1 MDKQTIC
8 LDTPTDFMIGKYVSS
23 TEIRQYLN
31 IPCKIKAG
39 VFILCMKG
47 YVRSTINLS
56 EYKTTKYNV
65 ITLTPNSY
73 IQVHEISDDILIYFA
88 AFSSDFMSYANFLR
102 STMSCLSSIYRHPVI
117 PISQNTSKLIAS
129 FYNLLRRYAVY
140 PNILSDKEMIKAI
153 FTMCSQGIIGLYD
166 SKKLLRKQERTRYT
180 EIYQDFI
187 NYALKYYTTEHNI
200 SFYADHLGLT
210 PSYFSTCI
218 KKAIGQTPLD
228 VLTQIILI
236 DAKVQLKGTNQE
248 IKNIAMGLGFN
259 NLSYFNKYFRQH
271 VGMTPQEYRGKQYTY
286 SCYEKDFC

>member
-1 MDKQTIC
+1 MDKQIIG
-8 LDTPTDFMIGKYVSS
+8 LDSPTDFMVGKYVSAN
-23 TEIRQYLN
+23 EIKQYIG

-73 IQVHEISDDILIYFA
+73 IQVHEMSDDILIYFA
-88 AFSSDFMSYANFLR
+88 AFSSDFMSYANFLK

-117 PISQNTSKLIAS
+117 PISQNMSKLIAS
-129 FYNLLRRYAVY
+129 FYDLLRRYAVY
-140 PNILSDKEMIKAI
+140 PNIVSNKEMIKAI
-153 FTMCSQGIIGLYD
+153 FTICSQGIIELYD
-166 SKKLLRKQERTRYT
+166 SKQLLKKQERTRYT

-187 NYALKYYTTEHNI
+187 NQALKHYTTEHNI
-200 SFYADHLGLT
+200 SFYADRLGLT
-210 PSYFSTCI
+210 PSYLATCI

-248 IKNIAMGLGFN
+248 IKNIAMELGFN
-259 NLSYFNKYFRQH
+259 NLSFFNRFFRKH

-286 SCYEKDFC
+286 SCYQKDFS

>member
-102 STMSCLSSIYRHPVI
+102 STMSCLSSI
-117 PISQNTSKLIAS
+117 
-129 FYNLLRRYAVY
+129 
-140 PNILSDKEMIKAI
+140 
-153 FTMCSQGIIGLYD
+153 
-166 SKKLLRKQERTRYT
+166 
-180 EIYQDFI
+180 
-187 NYALKYYTTEHNI
+187 
-200 SFYADHLGLT
+200 
-210 PSYFSTCI
+210 
-218 KKAIGQTPLD
+218 
-228 VLTQIILI
+228 
-236 DAKVQLKGTNQE
+236 
-248 IKNIAMGLGFN
+248 
-259 NLSYFNKYFRQH
+259 
-271 VGMTPQEYRGKQYTY
+271 
-286 SCYEKDFC
+286 